1 MSGTSAEAE
10 LHARLATD
18 PGEVPRA
25 RRMVAD
31 VVTAWAVPADLDV
44 VLLLTSELVTNALLH
59 GSPPLEL
66 RAFPLPQGLHVEVRD
81 GAAGRDPRPQHRL
94 AQDDL
99 TGRGLALVELLS
111 DRWGWRQVAY
121 GKLVWFEVDA

>member
-1 MSGTSAEAE
+1 MRGTSAE
-10 LHARLATD
+10 LHTRLATD

-31 VVTAWAVPADLDV
+31 MVSTWAVPADLDV

-59 GSPPLEL
+59 GHPPLEL
-66 RAFPLPQGLHVEVRD
+66 RAFALPHGLHVEVRD
-81 GAAGRDPRPQHRL
+81 GAAERKPRPQHRL
-94 AQDDL
+94 EIDDL
-99 TGRGLALVELLS
+99 TGRGLALVESLS
-111 DRWGWRQVAY
+111 DRWGWQEAGP